1 VADLSVF
8 SALRTATLT
17 TKALPRTLSGVDSRG
32 GWWPIIREAVAG
44 NWQSNVTVDIADVL
58 TYAPVYACLW
68 IISSDIAK
76 CRPRLVRQDIHGIW
90 HETENP
96 AFSPVIRKP
105 NRFQTRIQFY
115 RHWVLQKLIHG
126 NVYILKQRDNR
137 NVVQAL
143 YVLDTT
149 RVRPLVADDGSV
161 FYQLQNDNL
170 SGLKEAVTVPGD
182 EIIHDSHV
190 TFYHPLVGISPIS
203 ATGVPAVEALRIQ
216 ENSVNFFGNGSQ
228 PGGVLTA
235 PGHITVETAARVK
248 EKWDSNFTGSNA
260 GKVAVLGDGLKYDP
274 LSQKATDS
282 QLIEQLKWTAEDAC
296 TAFGVPRYKIGI
308 GPDPPYNN
316 IEALNLDYYERCLQ
330 EKMES
335 IEELLD
341 YGLGLAPD
349 RINGERLGTEFD
361 VNDLFRMDTLGRVTA
376 GKTAIDSGAVS
387 PNESRKRYFDLPPT
401 KGGDAPYM
409 QQQNFS
415 LEALAERDNDK
426 PFAKPTP
433 ASPAVP
439 ATAVNEDED
448 EDVDEDKAITE
459 WRQKAAGLLYAS

>member
-1 VADLSVF
+1 MR
-8 SALRTATLT
+8 SAAI

-32 GWWPIIREAVAG
+32 GWWPIIREAVSG
-44 NWQSNVTVDIADVL
+44 DWQSSVTVEIADVL
-58 TYAPVYACLW
+58 TYSPIYACLW

-76 CRPRLVRQDIHGIW
+76 CRPRLVRQDADGIW
-90 HETENP
+90 NETENS

-105 NRFQTRIQFY
+105 NRYQTRIQFY

-161 FYQLQNDNL
+161 FYQLQSDNL
-170 SGLKEAVTVPGD
+170 SGLRDAITVPGD

-216 ENSVNFFGNGSQ
+216 ENSANFFGNGSQ

-235 PGHITVETAARVK
+235 PGHITTDTAQRVK
-248 EKWDSNFTGSNA
+248 DKWDANFTGSNA

-274 LSQKATDS
+274 LAQKATDS

-296 TAFGVPRYKIGI
+296 TAFGVPRYKVGI
-308 GPDPPYNN
+308 GPDPPYSN

-330 EKMES
+330 EKFES

-349 RINGERLGTEFD
+349 RINGERLGVEFD
-361 VNDLFRMDTLGRVTA
+361 IKNLARMDTLGRVTA

-387 PNESRKRYFDLPPT
+387 PNEVRREYFDLPPT
-401 KGGDAPYM
+401 KGGNTPYM

-415 LEALAERDNDK
+415 LEALAERDKDK

-433 ASPAVP
+433 ATP
-439 ATAVNEDED
+439 ATPAQPSIEEDEDGPQLNEDEV
-448 EDVDEDKAITE
+448 ERSTGEYLTKE
-459 WRQKAAGLLYAS
+459 LRAA